1 MTISDRARAAQAA
14 LEIPMFTDLLDELEK
29 AATNQCIHANINDD
43 ETRRNAAAEV
53 RAIRSVRSRL
63 ESLAREGQPT
73 GNRVAPA

>member
-14 LEIPMFTDLLDELEK
+14 LEIPLFTELMDELEK
-29 AATNQCIHANINDD
+29 AAINQCINAPINDD

-63 ESLAREGQPT
+63 ESIAKEGNST
-73 GNRVAPA
+73 GNRQAPA